1 MTATAHPVSKVAAE
15 DDPSR
20 LARMLESL
28 PTLPMVALRLGELIH
43 SRRSSVQQVAE
54 VLRADPSLSAKL
66 LRLVNSA
73 YFGIP
78 GGVTDVARAIPFV
91 GFNTIYQLVLS
102 VSVLDTLKT
111 PAGLHFDPK
120 ALWLH
125 SLAVASTARVLGE
138 DLHHPD
144 PGSLFTAGLLHDM
157 GKIALAKVAPDAFVA
172 SVALARDEG
181 LTSTEAEQRLGLP
194 GHDRV
199 GSDLARRWRLPA
211 ALSVPIEAHHAVTK
225 PELRERMVGPHRVAA
240 EVIAVSNIIAR
251 DVAITAGVEADKG
264 GHTIEPQAAELL
276 LVLGLGKADL
286 DSLYSRVMVQL
297 ERSRAF
303 LNLLDS

>member
-1 MTATAHPVSKVAAE
+1 MTATTQPASRAAAE

-28 PTLPMVALRLGELIH
+28 PTLPIVALRLGELIH

-111 PAGLHFDPK
+111 PSGLDFDPR

-138 DLHHPD
+138 DLHHAD

-157 GKIALAKVAPDAFVA
+157 GKIALA
-172 SVALARDEG
+172 
-181 LTSTEAEQRLGLP
+181 
-194 GHDRV
+194 
-199 GSDLARRWRLPA
+199 
-211 ALSVPIEAHHAVTK
+211 
-225 PELRERMVGPHRVAA
+225 
-240 EVIAVSNIIAR
+240 
-251 DVAITAGVEADKG
+251 
-264 GHTIEPQAAELL
+264 
-276 LVLGLGKADL
+276 
-286 DSLYSRVMVQL
+286 
-297 ERSRAF
+297 
-303 LNLLDS
+303 